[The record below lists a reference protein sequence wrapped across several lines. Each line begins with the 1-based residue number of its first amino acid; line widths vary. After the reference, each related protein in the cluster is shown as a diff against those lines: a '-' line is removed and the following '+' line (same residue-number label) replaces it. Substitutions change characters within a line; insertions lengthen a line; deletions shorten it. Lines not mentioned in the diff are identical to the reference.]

1 MKRLVK
7 KADATSDIQNLQNDV
22 TTFLTTF
29 QQLQQQMDTLEQSA
43 TTIQTELGNIVTEMQ
58 QAASTTTPAS

>member
-7 KADATSDIQNLQNDV
+7 KADALSDVQNLQNDV

-43 TTIQTELGNIVTEMQ
+43 TNIQTELQNIVTEMQ
-58 QAASTTTPAS
+58 QPQTNPPA

>member
-7 KADATSDIQNLQNDV
+7 KADSTSDIQNLQNDV

-43 TTIQTELGNIVTEMQ
+43 SSIQTELQNIVTEIQ
-58 QAASTTTPAS
+58 QEKSQTNPSA

>member
-7 KADATSDIQNLQNDV
+7 KAATASDIQNLQNDV

-43 TTIQTELGNIVTEMQ
+43 SNIQTELQNIVTEIQ
-58 QAASTTTPAS
+58 QEETQTNPPA

>member
-1 MKRLVK
+1 MRFF
-7 KADATSDIQNLQNDV
+7 QNLQNDV

-43 TTIQTELGNIVTEMQ
+43 SSIQTELHLEVLDCYQLIFAQ
-58 QAASTTTPAS
+58 IHFFLKF